1 VHDAQRVAD
10 ARDLGGLALREV
22 AAIDGDDAA
31 VVHDLDLA
39 PHLVHV
45 LRGEQLALG
54 DGLAGQRRARGQLRR
69 AELPLPQRVEL
80 AQVVGR
86 NPRTLLLLIP
96 AKPPGMVVCIVLK
109 M

>member
-22 AAIDGDDAA
+22 AAVDGDDAA

-54 DGLAGQRRARGQLRR
+54 DGAPVASS
-69 AELPLPQRVEL
+69 
-80 AQVVGR
+80 VVPNCPCPSG
-86 NPRTLLLLIP
+86 
-96 AKPPGMVVCIVLK
+96 
-109 M
+109 